1 MPIHSSSERIRRLK
15 ADWVT
20 LRVCA
25 ARVKLDKSDSTR
37 KSSSHSISML
47 PPVGLGDGIGV
58 EAMLIPIT
66 LYQILIWIK

>member
-1 MPIHSSSERIRRLK
+1 
-15 ADWVT
+15 
-20 LRVCA
+20 
-25 ARVKLDKSDSTR
+25 
-37 KSSSHSISML
+37 ML